1 MDYLSGENFKKY
13 MNLLDFKA
21 GQYVQQYQ
29 YKSFEPSKV
38 NQEWTWTEPKINT
51 LLAEANNRLGELN
64 AFSLYVPDIDFF
76 IVMHIIKEATTS
88 SRIEG
93 TRTGVDEAILSVNE
107 IDPEKRDDWEEVQN
121 YIHSLNY
128 SIEKLKELPLS
139 TRLLKEAHK
148 ILLEGVRGKSKM
160 PGEYRTSQN
169 WIGGATLKDA
179 VFIPPHHTEV
189 SELMN
194 DLENFIHND
203 KIEVPHL
210 IRIAIAHY
218 QFETVHPFLDG
229 NGRLGRLMITLY
241 LVSVGLLDKPTLYL
255 SDFFEKNKALYYDNL
270 SFVRTSNNLIQWIKF
285 FLVAIIE
292 TSGKGIKTF
301 REILKLKEKVEGEK
315 LLSLGKRIHNAKKLS
330 NFLYSKPIINV
341 KEVENLLQLTTKPAN
356 KMIKDFEDLGIL
368 KEITGYKRN
377 RLFLFE
383 EYYKLF
389 ADNK

>member
-1 MDYLSGENFKKY
+1 MNYLSGENFKKY

-29 YKSFEPSKV
+29 YKSFGPSKV

-93 TRTGVDEAILSVNE
+93 TRTGVDEALLSVNE

-148 ILLEGVRGKSKM
+148 ILLEGVRGESKM

-169 WIGGATLKDA
+169 WISGATLKDA

-189 SELMN
+189 SELMK

-368 KEITGYKRN
+368 KEITGYRRN